1 MKIVFVSI
9 ALFALDWKIAVV
21 TIILLTMPLYVPKI
35 IERRLQ
41 QTQTEYLQAVEENLA
56 KVNDWLAGIEIIKNF
71 SVENKILDMFN
82 QSNDKMMGKMLK
94 DRNLSAVSGLVT
106 TLISYLSYFIVL
118 ICATY
123 LVLTGEFSAGDFFVA
138 IGMIDQLS
146 YPLISLAEV
155 IRQLIAIKP
164 ACDEMNRFL
173 AVSAEDHSVNSL
185 QELHSDIKFNNI
197 SFSYDDQNPI
207 LQNFSLTI
215 RKGKRYLLKGPSG
228 CGKTTIVNLLLRY
241 YDVKNG
247 EVLIDGETIE
257 DFDSTYDC
265 VTVVRQEA
273 VLFHDTLK
281 NNLTMYQDIADKKLI
296 KLLCDLGLNK
306 YANIESLYSVVT
318 ENGTNFSGGE
328 KKRICLA
335 RALLRNTDV
344 LILDEP
350 LANLDENTAAKIEDI
365 LLKISDR
372 TVVVVSHQFSEEK
385 VGEFYQVV
393 DFASN

>member
-1 MKIVFVSI
+1 MKIELKNVTKKFKNNIVINNVSATFESGNI
-9 ALFALDWKIAVV
+9 YGFYGRNGSGKSVLQ
-21 TIILLTMPLYVPKI
+21 KI
-35 IERRLQ
+35 I
-41 QTQTEYLQAVEENLA
+41 
-56 KVNDWLAGIEIIKNF
+56 
-71 SVENKILDMFN
+71 
-82 QSNDKMMGKMLK
+82 
-94 DRNLSAVSGLVT
+94 SGLYIPT
-106 TLISYLSYFIVL
+106 S
-118 ICATY
+118 
-123 LVLTGEFSAGDFFVA
+123 
-138 IGMIDQLS
+138 
-146 YPLISLAEV
+146 
-155 IRQLIAIKP
+155 
-164 ACDEMNRFL
+164 
-173 AVSAEDHSVNSL
+173 
-185 QELHSDIKFNNI
+185 
-197 SFSYDDQNPI
+197 
-207 LQNFSLTI
+207 
-215 RKGKRYLLKGPSG
+215 
-228 CGKTTIVNLLLRY
+228 
-241 YDVKNG
+241 G

>member
-1 MKIVFVSI
+1 MR
-9 ALFALDWKIAVV
+9 
-21 TIILLTMPLYVPKI
+21 M
-35 IERRLQ
+35 
-41 QTQTEYLQAVEENLA
+41 
-56 KVNDWLAGIEIIKNF
+56 
-71 SVENKILDMFN
+71 
-82 QSNDKMMGKMLK
+82 
-94 DRNLSAVSGLVT
+94 
-106 TLISYLSYFIVL
+106 
-118 ICATY
+118 
-123 LVLTGEFSAGDFFVA
+123 
-138 IGMIDQLS
+138 DQLS